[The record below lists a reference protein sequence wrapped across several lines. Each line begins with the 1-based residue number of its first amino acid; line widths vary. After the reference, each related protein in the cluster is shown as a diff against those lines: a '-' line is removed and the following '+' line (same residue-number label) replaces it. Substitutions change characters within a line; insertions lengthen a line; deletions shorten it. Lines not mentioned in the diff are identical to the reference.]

1 LLPTEKVSRPQSAV
15 THRREHSCPQLFH
28 LLTAFIVISIG
39 RSFGDPILAA
49 QQLTSAERQK
59 VQDWYVRT
67 VERTGDG
74 QWGVA
79 IGTMDGR
86 VLWSL
91 NPELELIPASTAK
104 LFTTGFTRATAG
116 GGARISTR
124 VIGRGRLDSTSGRWE
139 GSWQLELGGD
149 PTLERPGR
157 GGPTLRELARQ
168 LRQQGIRVLEGPMAM
183 TSRTGPASSRYPT
196 VWSTD
201 FVGQLYAPPVGP
213 VTLHENTVSLTF
225 RPGPDVGSPPTLVSA
240 YPAGIERLVRINATT
255 TGGARRRLGLIADS
269 DGGWTLIGSVGLGSR
284 NVGLSAVAH
293 DPTSVLT
300 YAWSAALERGGIQ
313 WINRS
318 APATS
323 LQALPVVLAKVESA
337 PFDSVAVE
345 INRRSLNIGAE
356 LVLQWAA
363 ASQTAGPSMVTQHV
377 RDVVGPRAQI
387 RLVDGS
393 GLSELDR
400 VSPLTQMLYLARY
413 PQLRGAERFPFL
425 LPANGIGTLRGLR
438 GGMARGVVHAKTGT
452 LDRVA
457 TLAGYL
463 GRTDGVLVI
472 SLMYNGRRIG
482 PARAAEWEL
491 FRLLGA
497 EGVDLTGA
505 LETHMGGPTPVI
517 DEDPTDSVG
526 QQ

>member
-1 LLPTEKVSRPQSAV
+1 MHLR
-15 THRREHSCPQLFH
+15 
-28 LLTAFIVISIG
+28 LLTALVIVFLSG
-39 RSFGDPILAA
+39 FSSAGILAA
-49 QQLTSAERQK
+49 QELTPGDLAR
-59 VQDWYVRT
+59 VDDWYRRT
-67 VERTGDG
+67 AVRTGDG
-74 QWGVA
+74 QWGIA

-86 VLWSL
+86 ILWSL

-104 LFTTGFTRATAG
+104 LFTTGFTRARAG

-124 VIGRGRLDSTSGRWE
+124 VIGRGRLDSASGRWQ
-139 GSWQLELGGD
+139 GNWQLELGGD
-149 PTLERPGR
+149 PTLDHPGR

-168 LRQQGIRVLEGPMAM
+168 LRERGIRVLEGPLTL
-183 TSRTGPASSRYPT
+183 TSRTGPASSHYPI
-196 VWSTD
+196 VWSAG
-201 FVGQLYAPPVGP
+201 FQGQLYAPPVGP

-225 RPGPDVGSPPTLVSA
+225 RPGADVGSPPALVSA

-255 TGGARRRLGLIADS
+255 VGGSRRRLSLIADS
-269 DGGWTLIGSVGLGSR
+269 DGGWTLVGSIGIGCR
-284 NVGLSAVAH
+284 TAGLSAVAH
-293 DPTSVLT
+293 DPSSVMA
-300 YAWSAALERGGIQ
+300 YAWGAALDRTGIQ
-313 WINRS
+313 WINR
-318 APATS
+318 TS
-323 LQALPVVLAKVESA
+323 HTTSSPALPAVLAKVESA
-337 PFDSVAVE
+337 PFDSVAIE

-363 ASQTAGPSMVTQHV
+363 ASQTTGPALLTQHV
-377 RDVVGPRAQI
+377 RDVVGPKAQVQ
-387 RLVDGS
+387 LVDGS

-413 PQLRGAERFPFL
+413 PQLRGAERFPLL

-438 GGMARGVVHAKTGT
+438 RGMAPGVVHAKTGT

-497 EGVDLTGA
+497 EGVNLSGA
-505 LETHMGGPTPVI
+505 LETHMGGPSNANEEPA
-517 DEDPTDSVG
+517 DSAAWR
-526 QQ
+526 